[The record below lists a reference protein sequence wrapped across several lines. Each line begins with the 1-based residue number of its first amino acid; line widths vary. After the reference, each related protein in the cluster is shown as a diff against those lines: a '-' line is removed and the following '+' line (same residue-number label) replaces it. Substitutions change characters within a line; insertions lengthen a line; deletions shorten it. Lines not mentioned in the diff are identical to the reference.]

1 MKKSTS
7 WLLVIATSLSI
18 GFLVGL
24 LVGRHIP
31 AGSVQISP
39 VLQETT
45 EERTMLPTEAE
56 HTKEPSAPST
66 EVEPAV
72 ETTAAANKKININTA
87 SLEELDKLPGIGMTI
102 AQRIIDYRA
111 EHGGFKTIYEITNV
125 SGIGTK
131 KLAAI
136 LDYITVEDEN
146 ENSGS

>member
-1 MKKSTS
+1 MK
-7 WLLVIATSLSI
+7 
-18 GFLVGL
+18 
-24 LVGRHIP
+24 
-31 AGSVQISP
+31 
-39 VLQETT
+39 
-45 EERTMLPTEAE
+45 
-56 HTKEPSAPST
+56 
-66 EVEPAV
+66 
-72 ETTAAANKKININTA
+72 TAINVHINTA

-146 ENSGS
+146 ENSGSWYGIDRRFCLQGTEGEFQ